1 MTWDAIA
8 LTDSSQS
15 PVSGG
20 NSQDMQYEQME
31 TSDTGIDFT
40 QAFTQMEPV
49 IAIVLGNMK
58 QWSAFNRQ
66 TDDPMIGGVCISDE
80 MNIVLMSKEQYG
92 KILEEIKIPNVT
104 TIREDI
110 IRVREAMIELY
121 GLGHYP
127 KSPII
132 LDPHELE
139 KFCREKCN
147 APTLFDSIF
156 KTIEHPSCKR
166 INETNRQRTV
176 TIIYRM
182 ICV

>member
-1 MTWDAIA
+1 MSEHDLRCHA

-20 NSQDMQYEQME
+20 NSQEMRYEQME

-40 QAFTQMEPV
+40 QAFTQMGPV
-49 IAIVLGNMK
+49 IATVLGNMK

-66 TDDPMIGGVCISDE
+66 TDDPRISGICISDE

-92 KILEEIKIPNVT
+92 QILEEIKITNAT

-127 KSPII
+127 
-132 LDPHELE
+132 
-139 KFCREKCN
+139 
-147 APTLFDSIF
+147 
-156 KTIEHPSCKR
+156 
-166 INETNRQRTV
+166 
-176 TIIYRM
+176 
-182 ICV
+182 